1 MRGSVSIQS
10 QVAYSTDRANRYIA
24 ENMGTVN
31 PLYRNLYHASPPV
44 GWMNDPNGF
53 VQYQGAYHLFYQFH
67 PYDAKWGP
75 MHWGHMKSTDLI
87 HWEALPVALAPD
99 QAYDRFGCFSGSA
112 IERDGK
118 LYLLYTGVTEADE
131 EGVHHQVQC
140 LAVSEDGLHFD
151 KVQQNPVIPI
161 AALPEDAS
169 QIDFRDPKVF
179 EHEGMYY
186 TVIASKAS
194 DETGQILLYQ
204 SEDLVQWEFASVFL
218 KGTKEQGIMWECP
231 DFFRLDGKDCLIFS
245 PMQWPQEGDDFQ
257 NLNSSVLAVGE
268 VDWTTKQ
275 FHPESYQELDHGL
288 DYYAPQS
295 LEDDKGRRICI
306 GWMQMWGR
314 NFPTDT
320 LGHGWTG
327 SMTIPR
333 ELKWVDGQLKQY
345 PIGIEANTEN
355 QVESSRIIMIED
367 AKKTIPGI
375 EGDCGLLQL
384 KVDISEL
391 EKLSILLRENENERT
406 VVSFDKEKNE
416 LGIDRSASGIVL
428 KGEEATPPVS
438 RKVTLNGE
446 RSYLELAIY
455 LDHSSV
461 EVFER
466 NGEAVMTANVYPTE
480 EATGI
485 SFECSGKTV
494 FEEVTFTPFI

>member
-1 MRGSVSIQS
+1 MSIQS

>member
-1 MRGSVSIQS
+1 MSIQS

-24 ENMGTVN
+24 ENKGVVN

-87 HWEALPVALAPD
+87 HWEDLPVALAPD

-161 AALPEDAS
+161 LALPEGAS
-169 QIDFRDPKVF
+169 QLDFRDPKVF
-179 EHEGMYY
+179 QHEGMYY

-194 DETGQILLYQ
+194 DETGQILLYE
-204 SEDLVQWEFASVFL
+204 SEDLVKWDFASVFL
-218 KGTKEQGIMWECP
+218 KGNKEQGVMWECP

-245 PMQWPQEGDDFQ
+245 PMKWLQEGNDFQ

-275 FHPESYQELDHGL
+275 FQPESYQELDHGL

>member
-1 MRGSVSIQS
+1 MNIQS
-10 QVAYSTDRANRYIA
+10 QTTYSTDRANRYIA
-24 ENMGTVN
+24 ENKGIVN
-31 PLYRNLYHASPPV
+31 PLYRNRYHASPPV

-87 HWEALPVALAPD
+87 HWEELPVALAPD

-131 EGVHHQVQC
+131 EGVHHQLQC
-140 LAVSEDGLHFD
+140 LAVSEDGLHFE

-186 TVIASKAS
+186 AVIASKAA
-194 DETGQILLYQ
+194 DETGQVLLYE
-204 SEDLVQWEFASVFL
+204 SADLLKWEFASVFL

-245 PMQWPQEGDDFQ
+245 PMQWPQDGDDYQ

-268 VDWTTKQ
+268 VDWATKQ

-295 LEDDKGRRICI
+295 LEDDQGRRICI

-333 ELKWVDGQLKQY
+333 ELKWVDGELKQY
-345 PIGIEANTEN
+345 PIGIEAATGNPEGGN
-355 QVESSRIIMIED
+355 QIITLED
-367 AKKTIPGI
+367 AKETIPGI

-406 VVSFDKEKNE
+406 VVSFDKAKNE
-416 LGIDRSASGIVL
+416 LGIDRSASGIEL
-428 KGEEATPPVS
+428 KGEEATAPVS
-438 RKVTLNGE
+438 RKVTLAGE
-446 RSYLELAIY
+446 RNYLELAIY
-455 LDHSSV
+455 LDRSSV
-461 EVFER
+461 EVFEK

-480 EATGI
+480 KATGI
-485 SFECSGKTV
+485 SFECSGKAV
-494 FEEVTFTPFI
+494 FEEATFTPFI

>member
-1 MRGSVSIQS
+1 MSIQS

-87 HWEALPVALAPD
+87 HWEDLPVALAPD